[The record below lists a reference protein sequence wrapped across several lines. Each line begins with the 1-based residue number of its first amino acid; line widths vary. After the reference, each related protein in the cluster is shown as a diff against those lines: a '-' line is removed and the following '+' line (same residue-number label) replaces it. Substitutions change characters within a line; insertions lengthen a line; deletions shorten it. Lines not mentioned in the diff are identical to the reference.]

1 MKELKKKINELFHKI
16 LKKGNEETAVEF
28 REMRCPY
35 HNFTCLQLPLRT
47 EEEKRNPKVIC
58 DRCKIKKERKYD

>member
-47 EEEKRNPKVIC
+47 EEEKEILK
-58 DRCKIKKERKYD
+58 